1 MDRVR
6 ERSAY
11 VLAVLAVWFGGLIL
25 PGNRLIA
32 QGSTASIAGTVRD
45 ASGAVLPGAAVT
57 VKHLETGLTRNGV
70 TDANGSFNVPSL
82 PVGAYQL
89 NAAQHFH
96 LESRVFRSYLMWVR
110 KRR

>member
-25 PGNRLIA
+25 SGNRLIA

-57 VKHLETGLTRNGV
+57 VKHLETGLTRAGV
-70 TDANGSFNVPSL
+70 TDSNGSFNVPSL
-82 PVGAYQL
+82 PVGAYEVT
-89 NAAQHFH
+89 AEHPGFM
-96 LESRVFRSYLMWVR
+96 V
-110 KRR
+110 